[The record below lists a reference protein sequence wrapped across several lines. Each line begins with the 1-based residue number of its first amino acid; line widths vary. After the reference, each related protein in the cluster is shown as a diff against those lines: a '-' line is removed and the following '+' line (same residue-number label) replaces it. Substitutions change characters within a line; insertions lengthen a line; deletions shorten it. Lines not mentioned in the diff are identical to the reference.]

1 MKTIANADT
10 NSSSIRNVN
19 YEGKTLGGRGSPKS
33 TDGGMDLSKN
43 AKNVIG
49 KISKT
54 KENSPSAS
62 SMACGHKK
70 SY

>member
-1 MKTIANADT
+1 M
-10 NSSSIRNVN
+10 SSISKVN
-19 YEGKTLGGRGSPKS
+19 YEGKILGGKGSPKS

-62 SMACGHKK
+62 SMACGGHKK